1 MMRRKGVGKAA
12 AVVEVMVVEE
22 QEEEEEE
29 ETVVGYIRW
38 RSDSV
43 SLLSSFFTS
52 RSTLTPKYP
61 IQYPATPAALTYI
74 EVLPF

>member
-38 RSDSV
+38 RSDLCISV
-43 SLLSSFFTS
+43 EFFFYFAKHSNRLL
-52 RSTLTPKYP
+52 
-61 IQYPATPAALTYI
+61 
-74 EVLPF
+74 

>member
-38 RSDSV
+38 RSDLCISV
-43 SLLSSFFTS
+43 EFFFSFFTS
-52 RSTLTPKYP
+52 RSTP
-61 IQYPATPAALTYI
+61 ISNIQPLQPL
-74 EVLPF
+74 